1 MTARALLV
9 PGAFAALALLALPL
23 AAGEKDAPEAKNEKG
38 EKAAAPWWTLTPAD
52 RRAVETLVR
61 QLSGTDAAL
70 VRQAEEA
77 LPGYGPG
84 VKAYVEPLKNAER
97 DATKAAAARLLAHPG
112 LDESLPRVRLHL
124 KRGAIEVVLFEDAA
138 PNTVANFLDLAGKRF
153 YDGTRFHSVIEK
165 FMVQGGDPTGTG
177 RGGPGYRIADEI
189 DAAAL
194 GLDKTT
200 ALDLTKQL
208 GHPAPPKETAALALQ
223 EIYTKQGYRY
233 KTGLPS
239 RPVRRGAL
247 AMAGMRRP
255 DSGGSQ
261 FFIATIDCPW
271 LDGKHTVFGQV
282 VAGQALVDTMK
293 PGEGLERV
301 EILHKRDHPYTVS
314 KLEERQ

>member
-1 MTARALLV
+1 MSARPQLALC
-9 PGAFAALALLALPL
+9 AFAALLALPL
-23 AAGEKDAPEAKNEKG
+23 AAGEKADNAAKP

-52 RRAVETLVR
+52 RRAVEALVR
-61 QLSGTDAAL
+61 QLAGTDAVLA
-70 VRQAEEA
+70 RQAEEA

-84 VKAYVEPLKNAER
+84 VKAYVEPLAASGHELK
-97 DATKAAAARLLAHPG
+97 KAAADRLLAHPG
-112 LDESLPRVRLHL
+112 LNENLPRVRLHL
-124 KRGAIEVVLFEDAA
+124 KRGTIEVVLFEDAA

-165 FMVQGGDPTGTG
+165 FLAQGGDPTGTG

-208 GHPAPPKETAALALQ
+208 GHPPPPQATAALTLQ

-247 AMAGMRRP
+247 AMAGTRRP

-282 VAGQALVDTMK
+282 VGGQALVDSMK
-293 PGEGLERV
+293 PDETLERV
-301 EILHKRDHPYTVS
+301 EILHKQDHPYTVS